1 MKLEIA
7 YEFPWTPWSVARV
20 YDIVAKKLQKANPS
34 SVRVNSHLY
43 REANPCNFN
52 SCQFLTI
59 TNPDTGNYL
68 AVSYWDR
75 CHELFISECGWDIN
89 KLKGIYTSAGVFHLT
104 EDLSKEHNI
113 PIIPISYC
121 TYHNFVDELAKNS
134 TPANKKPNKN
144 LLFRGFLYNERK
156 ELSKL
161 LPENFISTQDTGER
175 LIPLE
180 YYKELANHS
189 INLSL
194 NGSAEICHRDIE
206 ILSTRSVLIR
216 PTLNQKFKNDLIE
229 GVHYLGFDSNNPPE
243 LLAKDIMNIYSKLSK
258 EPKLVEKISENGY
271 KWYLENGS
279 IEKNAEIILKQ
290 LDLNLLK

>member
-1 MKLEIA
+1 MKLEMA
-7 YEFPWTPWSVARV
+7 YEFPWTPWSVARI
-20 YDIVAKKLQKANPS
+20 YDLVAKNLQKIDSNYIP
-34 SVRVNSHLY
+34 VNSHLY
-43 REANPCNFN
+43 RESNPCNFN

-59 TNPDTGNYL
+59 TNPDNGNYL

-75 CHELFISECGWDIN
+75 CRELFVPECGWDVD
-89 KLKGIYTSAGVFHLT
+89 KLKAIYTSAGVCKDT
-104 EDLSKEHNI
+104 TDLSKQHNI

-121 TYHNFVDELAKNS
+121 TYHNFVDDLAKNS

-144 LLFRGFLYNERK
+144 LLFRGYLYKERK
-156 ELSKL
+156 ELSEI

-175 LIPLE
+175 LIPLD
-180 YYKELANHS
+180 YYNELANCS

-216 PTLNQKFKNDLIE
+216 PTLSQKFKNDLIE
-229 GVHYLGFDSNNPPE
+229 GVHYLGFDPNDTPE
-243 LLAKDIMNIYSKLSK
+243 ILAKNIMNIYSKLSK
-258 EPKLVEKISENGY
+258 DPKLVEKISENGY

-279 IEKNAEIILKQ
+279 IEKNAQIILEQ
-290 LDLNLLK
+290 IDLNLLK